1 MNDNEIL
8 RIAIDGP
15 SGAGKS
21 TIAKIVADRMGIDYI
36 DTGAMYRAIGLK
48 MIREGVS
55 REDTEEAAA
64 ARQEVLDRTEIDFD
78 KGVILLD
85 GEDVGDR
92 IRTPEI
98 SIAASDYSR
107 FPEVRTKLVA
117 VQREIGHR
125 KSVVM
130 DGRDIGTNVFPDAQY
145 KFFLTATPEE
155 RARRR
160 VKELLEKGEDV
171 SFEETL
177 EDIKK
182 RDYNDSHRK
191 LNPLAIAD
199 DAIEIDTTGM
209 TVDEEESAVLS
220 RIDQNLY
227 CV

>member
-21 TIAKIVADRMGIDYI
+21 TIAKIVAEKMGIDYI

-48 MIREGVS
+48 MVSEGVS

-78 KGVILLD
+78 SGVIMLD
-85 GEDVGDR
+85 GEDVSGK

-117 VQREIGHR
+117 IQREIGHR

-130 DGRDIGTNVFPDAQY
+130 DGRDIGTNVFTDAQY

-171 SFEETL
+171 NYEATL
-177 EDIKK
+177 DDIKK
-182 RDYNDSHRK
+182 RDYNDTHRK
-191 LNPLAIAD
+191 LNPLAKAD
-199 DAIEIDTTGM
+199 DAIEVDTTDM
-209 TVDEEESAVLS
+209 TIEEVVQTILDN
-220 RIDQNLY
+220 IK
-227 CV
+227 

>member
-1 MNDNEIL
+1 MDEEIL

-21 TIAKIVADRMGIDYI
+21 TIAKIVAGRMGIDYI

-48 MIREGVS
+48 MMNEGVS
-55 REDTEEAAA
+55 REDTEESAA
-64 ARQEVLDRTEIDFD
+64 ARKEVLDRTDIDFD
-78 KGVILLD
+78 KGVITLD
-85 GEDVGDR
+85 GEDVGGK

-107 FPEVRTKLVA
+107 FPEVRSKLVTI
-117 VQREIGHR
+117 QREIGHR

-130 DGRDIGTNVFPDAQY
+130 DGRDIGTNVFTDAQY

-171 SFEETL
+171 SYEETL
-177 EDIKK
+177 EDIRK
-182 RDYNDSHRK
+182 RDYNDTHRK
-191 LNPLAIAD
+191 LNPLAKAE
-199 DAIEIDTTGM
+199 DAIEVDTTDM
-209 TVDEEESAVLS
+209 SIEEVAAAILDA
-220 RIDQNLY
+220 IDQNH
-227 CV
+227 

>member
-21 TIAKIVADRMGIDYI
+21 TIAKIVAEKMGIDYI

-48 MIREGVS
+48 MVSEGVS

-78 KGVILLD
+78 SGVITLD
-85 GEDVGDR
+85 GEDVSGK

-117 VQREIGHR
+117 IQREIGHR

-130 DGRDIGTNVFPDAQY
+130 DGRDIGTNVFTDAQY

-171 SFEETL
+171 SYEATL

-182 RDYNDSHRK
+182 RDYNDTHRK
-191 LNPLAIAD
+191 LNPLAKAG
-199 DAIEIDTTGM
+199 DAIEVDTTDM
-209 TVDEEESAVLS
+209 TIDEVVQTIL
-220 RIDQNLY
+220 DQIK
-227 CV
+227 

>member
-1 MNDNEIL
+1 MSDEIL

-21 TIAKIVADRMGIDYI
+21 TIAKIVAERMGIDYI

-48 MIREGVS
+48 MMNEGVS

-64 ARQEVLDRTEIDFD
+64 ARQEVLDRTDIDFD
-78 KGVILLD
+78 KGVITLD
-85 GEDVGDR
+85 GEDVSGK
-92 IRTPEI
+92 IRTPEV
-98 SIAASDYSR
+98 SIAASDYSA
-107 FPEVRTKLVA
+107 FPEVRSKLVA
-117 VQREIGHR
+117 IQREIGHR

-130 DGRDIGTNVFPDAQY
+130 DGRDIGTNVFTDAQY

-171 SFEETL
+171 SYEETL

-191 LNPLAIAD
+191 LNPLARAD
-199 DAIEIDTTGM
+199 DAIEVDTTDM
-209 TVDEEESAVLS
+209 TIEEVAAAITGA
-220 RIDQNLY
+220 IDQNK
-227 CV
+227 